1 MKISRREAL
10 RLAAAVGVAPTVLA
24 MGCDDGGD
32 DPDPPVGGMGGEGG
46 VGGEGGMG
54 GEGGAPDMGPPDD
67 GLERYE
73 YDGELGPE
81 TLFQHG
87 IASGDP
93 LTDAVILW
101 THASGPDASDVEIFY
116 EIGETP
122 DLGVR
127 VAVGR
132 IMATADQDYTAKI
145 DVTGLTPGTTY
156 YYRFWALGRST
167 AIGRTRTLPEGGVD
181 RVRMAIT
188 SCSSYAHGYFHAY
201 RHMADADVDVVVH
214 LGDYIYE
221 YGDGEYGDVRE
232 YDPPHDIVTLEDYR
246 RRYRHYRKDPDLQAV
261 HQQHPMINIWDDHET
276 ANDAFSTGAEN
287 HDPATQ
293 GDWDDRRAA
302 GTQAWFEWL
311 PVRVVDGER
320 IWRNFQFG
328 DLVNLIMLD
337 TRLWGRDEQ
346 VSGRTAQMD
355 RRLESRTLL
364 GQDQEM
370 WLTEQLSQSSAQ
382 WSLLGQQVMM
392 GQLKL
397 LGKPL
402 AEGGGNVVNMDQW
415 DGYTASRDRIYALMA
430 REDVDNVVVLTG
442 DIHTSWAIDITP
454 DPNNPDAYNPMTGAG
469 ALAVE
474 FVTPA
479 VTSPGLAAVTPAL
492 VSLLETNNPHIHFTE
507 VTLRGY
513 VILDVTAEKTQADWY
528 LLPTIEDPALQPAD
542 FVVGYA
548 TLDGENRL
556 MEMQDPTLAR
566 MDAPTKAPVDA

>member
-24 MGCDDGGD
+24 MGCDDGD
-32 DPDPPVGGMGGEGG
+32 DVDSPVGGMGGGIGGEGG

-54 GEGGAPDMGPPDD
+54 GEGGVPDD

-73 YDGELGPE
+73 YDGDPGPE

-101 THASGPDASDVEIFY
+101 THASTPDDADVEIFY

-122 DLGVR
+122 DLAIR

-132 IMATADQDYTAKI
+132 IMATADQDFTAKI
-145 DVTGLTPGTTY
+145 DVTGLEAGTTY
-156 YYRFWALGRST
+156 YYRFWALGRASQ
-167 AIGRTRTLPEGGVD
+167 IGRTRTLPEGGID
-181 RVRMAIT
+181 RVRLAVT
-188 SCSSYAHGYFHAY
+188 SCSSLAHGYFHVY
-201 RHMADADVDVVVH
+201 RHLSEADVDVVVH

-221 YGDGEYGDVRE
+221 YASGGYGSVRE
-232 YDPPHDIVTLEDYR
+232 YDPPHEIVTLEDYR
-246 RRYRHYRKDPDLQAV
+246 RRYAHYRKDLDLQAL

-276 ANDAFSTGAEN
+276 ANDAVSEGAEN
-287 HDPATQ
+287 HEPEEEGEWST
-293 GDWDDRRAA
+293 RRAA

-311 PVRVVDGER
+311 PVRVIDGER

-337 TRLWGRDEQ
+337 TRLWGRVEQ
-346 VSGRTAQMD
+346 VTGATAQVD
-355 RRLESRTLL
+355 RRLEGRALL

-370 WLTEQLSQSSAQ
+370 WLAEQLTESGTQ
-382 WSLLGQQVMM
+382 WSLLGQQIMM

-397 LGKPL
+397 LGRPL
-402 AEGGGNVVNMDQW
+402 EEGGGTVVNMDQW
-415 DGYTASRDRIYALMA
+415 DGYTDARDRVYALME
-430 REDVDNVVVLTG
+430 RDDVDNVVVLTG

-454 DPNNPDAYNPMTGAG
+454 DPNNPDAYDPMTGAG

-492 VSLLETNNPHIHFTE
+492 VNLLESNNPHIHFAE

-528 LLPTIEDPALQPAD
+528 LLPTIEEPEFQPAD

-556 MEMQDPTLAR
+556 MEMDTPTAAR
-566 MDAPTKAPVDA
+566 MDAPEMAPTDA